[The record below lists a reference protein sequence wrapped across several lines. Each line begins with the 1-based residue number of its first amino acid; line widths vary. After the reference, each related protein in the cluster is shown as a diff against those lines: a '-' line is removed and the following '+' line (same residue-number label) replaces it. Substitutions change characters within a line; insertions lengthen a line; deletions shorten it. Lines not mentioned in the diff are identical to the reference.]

1 MTVNKRESSPEEL
14 VGQFISNAFLKM
26 TNHMDMAVTLPHIN
40 GITDA
45 LQRILQKQNIRVT
58 TKSLRTL
65 QRIFPT
71 PKHQVPPE
79 QRINVVYNIPCSDCS
94 WSYVGETGRSFGT
107 RKKEHIRI
115 EM

>member
-1 MTVNKRESSPEEL
+1 
-14 VGQFISNAFLKM
+14 
-26 TNHMDMAVTLPHIN
+26 MDMAVTLPHIN